1 MQVTL
6 NFAGGSNRRNPCANI
21 LKSRVSD
28 RAKRYRAHQPACIPS
43 GPKRCQ
49 AVLENGARC
58 NSTRFL
64 TIDHKDGDE
73 SNGARSNL
81 RWLCKSCNTRLG
93 ARDAREGR
101 GRRTV
106 QYNPKG
112 AVSFEQWSEA
122 IATLAGEGLG
132 TMTTD
137 QARDIVRSTSKKK
150 RSEYNEDVWRI
161 RKERYGPSGRKD
173 GGAGGEYS
181 EVPF

>member
-6 NFAGGSNRRNPCANI
+6 NFANGSNRVNPCAKI
-21 LKSRVSD
+21 LKSRVTD
-28 RAKRYRAHQPACIPS
+28 RAKRYRAHQPACVPS
-43 GPKRCQ
+43 GPKKC
-49 AVLENGARC
+49 ALC
-58 NSTRFL
+58 SSTRFL
-64 TIDHKDGDE
+64 TIDHKGGDE
-73 SNGARSNL
+73 SNGNRSNL

-106 QYNPKG
+106 QFNPKGG

-137 QARDIVRSTSKKK
+137 QARDIVRATSKRK

>member
-1 MQVTL
+1 MPQVTL
-6 NFAGGSNRRNPCANI
+6 TFGGGSMRRNPCANI
-21 LKSRVSD
+21 RKSRVSD
-28 RAKRYRAHQPACIPS
+28 RAKRYRAHQPACQPD
-43 GPKRCQ
+43 GPKAC
-49 AVLENGARC
+49 AIC
-58 NSTRFL
+58 SSTRFL

-81 RWLCKSCNTRLG
+81 RWLCKSCNTKLG

-106 QYNPKG
+106 QYNPRKG

-132 TMTTD
+132 TMTFD
-137 QARDIVRSTSKKK
+137 QARDIVRATSKKK
-150 RSEYNEDVWRI
+150 KSEYNEDVWRI